1 MPNADAQGG
10 FTLIETL
17 GVMLIIALIA
27 TLIMPTARGT
37 GRGQLKALALET
49 ADLMRRERVG
59 AVLTRRLRHVSID
72 GDQRM
77 LIGDGGK
84 QVAIPTDVVFDVL
97 GANEAWAGRR
107 SLVRFETDGSSS
119 GTVIKLA
126 RQDLAY
132 EIRVNWYTG
141 GVTIL
146 EP

>member
-1 MPNADAQGG
+1 MSSADSRGG

-49 ADLMRRERVG
+49 ADLMRRERIG

-119 GTVIKLA
+119 GTVIKLT

>member
-1 MPNADAQGG
+1 MSSAERRAG
-10 FTLIETL
+10 FTLVETL

-27 TLIMPTARGT
+27 TLAMPTGRGT

-59 AVLTRRLRHVSID
+59 AVLTRRLRHVSVD
-72 GDQRM
+72 GDARM
-77 LIGDGGK
+77 LVGDGGK
-84 QVAIPTDVVFDVL
+84 GVAIPADVVLDVL
-97 GANEAWAGRR
+97 GVNEAWAGRR

-119 GTVIKLA
+119 GTVLRLA

-132 EIRVNWYTG
+132 ETRVNWYTG

>member
-1 MPNADAQGG
+1 MSSAEGRAG
-10 FTLIETL
+10 FTLVETL

-27 TLIMPTARGT
+27 TLAMPTGRGT

-59 AVLTRRLRHVSID
+59 AVLTRRLRHVSVD
-72 GDQRM
+72 GDARM
-77 LIGDGGK
+77 LVGDGGK
-84 QVAIPTDVVFDVL
+84 RIAIPADVVLDVL
-97 GANEAWAGRR
+97 GVEAWAGRR
-107 SLVRFETDGSSS
+107 ALVRFETDGSSS
-119 GTVIKLA
+119 GTVLRLA
-126 RQDLAY
+126 RRDLAY